1 MNSAPASFDL
11 PRDLTALVVAVFA
24 RWRAEGIAFLV
35 LRNYENL
42 PHETGNDIDVL
53 VLPEQ
58 LARAEQSL
66 IQAAQSVGYRLH
78 NRAEFSPVSLFFFHP
93 DSLQQ
98 IQFDLFHE
106 LAWRGF
112 KLQDPRALL
121 ERRVERDGFAV
132 PHPADEAVNSLVT
145 RLIYQGAVKEKYHS
159 VIRAGFQNHPLETA
173 AQLTAMFGAS
183 LAGKLAAAVAQQNWR
198 AIAALHRSLRRQL
211 IWRRLTRE
219 PMTTVAS
226 WVKDLRRFTGRL
238 RHPPGWMVVLV
249 GADGCGK
256 STAAEKL
263 SNALRGTFHPNKS
276 LRVHWKP
283 AVFLRQRRAARPPTT
298 APHALPPRN
307 ALITLLI
314 LVYHWIEFCVG
325 AFVQFL
331 PVQFRNGLILID
343 RYHYDFVVDPRRFR
357 LAAWPWFART
367 LFRLLPK
374 PDRVLVLDA
383 PPEVLQSRKREVPLA
398 ETARQREAYRR
409 YPGELPFA
417 RIVDASQPADDVAS
431 ELARETLN
439 GLAARQAR
447 RQPPPAAG
455 VSP

>member
-1 MNSAPASFDL
+1 MNVAPASL
-11 PRDLTALVVAVFA
+11 HPPHDLTVLVTAVFA
-24 RWRAEGIAFLV
+24 RWRAAGIAFLV
-35 LRNYENL
+35 LRNYESL
-42 PHETGNDIDVL
+42 PRETGNDIDVL
-53 VLPEQ
+53 VHPKQ
-58 LARAEQSL
+58 LASAERTL
-66 IQAAQSVGYRLH
+66 CQAAQSAGYRLH
-78 NRAEFSPVSLFFFHP
+78 NRVEFAPVSLFFFHP

-112 KLQDPRALL
+112 KLQDPGALL
-121 ERRVERDGFAV
+121 ERRIERDGLAV

-145 RLIYQGAVKEKYHS
+145 RLMYQGAVKEKYHA
-159 VIRAGFQNHPLETA
+159 VIRAGFQSHPAETA

-183 LAGKLAAAVAQQNWR
+183 LAGKLTAAVAQQNWR
-198 AIAALHRSLRRQL
+198 AIAALHHPLRRQL

-219 PMTTVAS
+219 PVNTSAR
-226 WVKDLRRFTGRL
+226 WLKDLCRFAGRL
-238 RHPPGWMVVLV
+238 RHPPGWTVVLV

-256 STAAEKL
+256 STAAEQL
-263 SNALRGTFHPNKS
+263 ADALRGTFHPNKS

-283 AVFLRQRRAARPPTT
+283 AVFLRQRRAARPATT

-307 ALITLLI
+307 ALVSLGL

-331 PVQFRNGLILID
+331 PARFRNGLVLID

-357 LAAWPWFART
+357 LAAWPRLARL

-374 PDRVLVLDA
+374 PDRVFVLDA
-383 PPEVLQSRKREVPLA
+383 PAEVLQSRKREVPLV
-398 ETARQREAYRR
+398 ETKRQREAYLS
-409 YPGELPFA
+409 YPGALPCA
-417 RIVDASQPADDVAS
+417 RIVDASQCADAVVA
-431 ELARETLN
+431 ELTRDTLN
-439 GLAARQAR
+439 RLAARQER
-447 RQPPPAAG
+447 RQLPPATG

>member
-1 MNSAPASFDL
+1 MKVAPASLDP
-11 PRDLTALVVAVFA
+11 PRDLTALVTAVFA
-24 RWRAEGIAFLV
+24 QWRTEGIAFLV
-35 LRNYENL
+35 LRNYEHL

-58 LARAEQSL
+58 LARAEQAL

-78 NRAEFSPVSLFFFHP
+78 NRVEFAPVSLFFFHP
-93 DSLQQ
+93 GSLQQ

-112 KLQDPRALL
+112 KLQDPCALL

-145 RLIYQGAVKEKYHS
+145 RLIYQGAVKEKYHP
-159 VIRAGFQNHPLETA
+159 VIRAGFQNQPVETA
-173 AQLTAMFGAS
+173 AQLTAMFGAA
-183 LAGKLAAAVAQQNWR
+183 LAGQLAMSVAQQDWR
-198 AIAALHRSLRRQL
+198 GIAALHRPLRRQL
-211 IWRRLTRE
+211 IWRRLARE
-219 PMTTVAS
+219 PVSTLAR
-226 WVKDLRRFTGRL
+226 WLKDMWRFAGRL
-238 RHPPGWMVVLV
+238 RHPPGWTVVLV

-256 STAAEKL
+256 STTADKL
-263 SNALRGTFHPNKS
+263 TDALRGTFHPNKS

-283 AVFLRQRRAARPPTT
+283 AVFLRQRRAARPATT
-298 APHALPPRN
+298 DPHALPPRN
-307 ALITLLI
+307 ALVSLGL
-314 LVYHWIEFCVG
+314 LVYHWIEFCAG

-331 PVQFRNGLILID
+331 PVRFRNGLVLID

-357 LAAWPWFART
+357 LTAWPRFARL

-374 PDRVLVLDA
+374 PDRVFVLDA
-383 PPEVLQSRKREVPLA
+383 LPEILQSRKREVPLA
-398 ETARQREAYRR
+398 ETARQREAYLS
-409 YPGELPFA
+409 YPGRLPFA
-417 RIVDASQPADDVAS
+417 RTVNASRPADDVAS
-431 ELARETLN
+431 ELVCETLN

-447 RQPPPAAG
+447 RQLHPASG